1 MGARNTYTRV
11 RAEETNACPSTG
23 CKKHWDLEAR
33 TYQTPGEVFHFCLG
47 HHGPTLSCDFSSFVS
62 RGAWEMERMKR
73 TKTEKE
79 GKNISD
85 RSQTTFSRL
94 LR

>member
-1 MGARNTYTRV
+1 MLVLPQA
-11 RAEETNACPSTG
+11 A
-23 CKKHWDLEAR
+23 KKHWDLEAQNPWR
-33 TYQTPGEVFHFCLG
+33 GFHFCLG